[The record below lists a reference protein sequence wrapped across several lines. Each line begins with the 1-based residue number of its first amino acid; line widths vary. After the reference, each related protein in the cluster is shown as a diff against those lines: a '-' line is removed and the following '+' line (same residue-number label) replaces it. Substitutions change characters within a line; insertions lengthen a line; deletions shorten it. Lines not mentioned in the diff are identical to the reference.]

1 MKCFPDL
8 HTHRSGGVVGLG
20 ATQVKTVEVGGGRWG
35 WEHLMSPQL
44 NYEQTEQQYSAKMV
58 GGGWLL
64 SAHLYHHLAMF

>member
-1 MKCFPDL
+1 MADL
-8 HTHRSGGVVGLG
+8 HSHTSGGVVGLG
-20 ATQVKTVEVGGGRWG
+20 ATQVKTVEVGGGAG
-35 WEHLMSPQL
+35 GHLRSPQL